1 MPAEFLTSKNNL
13 KANYRFL
20 SGWPKPGFRDS
31 CHPEVVAACHGTRP
45 PSFLLKDRPCV
56 CTSLGRIPLISCGVA
71 TGRSLCA
78 RVEVSIHTSRKRP
91 LTLSM
96 C

>member
-31 CHPEVVAACHGTRP
+31 CHPEVVAACRGTRP
-45 PSFLLKDRPCV
+45 LSFLLKGRPCV
-56 CTSLGRIPLISCGVA
+56 CRARAPALGESRSSCVVWPQGGHCVL
-71 TGRSLCA
+71 GWR
-78 RVEVSIHTSRKRP
+78 
-91 LTLSM
+91 
-96 C
+96 

>member
-45 PSFLLKDRPCV
+45 PSLLLKDRPCV
-56 CTSLGRIPLISCGVA
+56 CRARTPALGDELGESHSSCVVWPQGGHCVLGRD
-71 TGRSLCA
+71 
-78 RVEVSIHTSRKRP
+78 E
-91 LTLSM
+91 LTHI
-96 C
+96 